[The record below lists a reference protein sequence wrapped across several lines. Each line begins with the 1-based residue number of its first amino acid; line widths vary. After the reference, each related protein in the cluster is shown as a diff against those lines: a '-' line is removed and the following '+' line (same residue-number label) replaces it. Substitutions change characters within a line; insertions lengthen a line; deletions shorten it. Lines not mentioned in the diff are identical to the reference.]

1 MGGTR
6 GSAGESRGE
15 TLRGPDTS
23 RDQQLDHIDE
33 EGDQRVKY
41 LQRAMLAQQAFHAWG
56 FDVAPPTVSDP
67 ARCHRED
74 CGYMDMDHILLFLQS
89 LGR

>member
-1 MGGTR
+1 MVMMVRMMMMIMKTIMIKISDKRNLCGDMGGTR

-23 RDQQLDHIDE
+23 RDQQLHHIDE

-41 LQRAMLAQQAFHAWG
+41 L
-56 FDVAPPTVSDP
+56 
-67 ARCHRED
+67 
-74 CGYMDMDHILLFLQS
+74 
-89 LGR
+89 